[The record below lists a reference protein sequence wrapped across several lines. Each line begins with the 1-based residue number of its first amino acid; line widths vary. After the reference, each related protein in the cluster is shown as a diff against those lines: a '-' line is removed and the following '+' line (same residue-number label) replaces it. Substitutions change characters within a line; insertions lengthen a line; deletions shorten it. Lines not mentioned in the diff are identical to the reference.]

1 MYQFLKIVISY
12 TYIYI
17 TKNLDDKIPFIANFL
32 KTLWSTLIITFSPNY
47 PQILFTFFS
56 SYYISFQIWDL

>member
-32 KTLWSTLIITFSPNY
+32 KTL
-47 PQILFTFFS
+47 
-56 SYYISFQIWDL
+56 